1 MTDLDKKW
9 ARDLTDEQLISE
21 LYRIEVRLDK
31 GFGEHGGSP
40 GEWWYERCDE
50 LSFECKKRGIK

>member
-9 ARDLTDEQLISE
+9 ASDLTDEQLISE
-21 LYRIEVRLDK
+21 TIRIGQRVSR

-40 GEWWYERCDE
+40 GEWWYERLDE
-50 LSFECKKRGIK
+50 LNYQCKKRGIK